1 MNSKTKLSRSIL
13 DMKFMKK
20 TKEKV
25 EKEDAEAEGRYV
37 KFKKNP
43 EASKLLTC
51 CPLVHLEKCTKMKS
65 PKKCSTATPTY

>member
-25 EKEDAEAEGRYV
+25 EKEDAEADAEYV
-37 KFKKNP
+37 K
-43 EASKLLTC
+43 
-51 CPLVHLEKCTKMKS
+51 
-65 PKKCSTATPTY
+65 